1 MLIPTATVIQ
11 NQPLVSIA
19 ANSNDPTPQSD
30 PFPICTQCTPPS
42 NGN

>member
-1 MLIPTATVIQ
+1 MLIPTAMVFP

-30 PFPICTQCTPPS
+30 PFPICTQCQPNNP
-42 NGN
+42 N